1 MAERAELGPVETP
14 QATVDQ
20 GQFHLV
26 VLQRG
31 QGLGP
36 VGGVDDGRGGVLGG
50 DKVFQRAA

>member
-1 MAERAELGPVETP
+1 LQLAEELGPVETP